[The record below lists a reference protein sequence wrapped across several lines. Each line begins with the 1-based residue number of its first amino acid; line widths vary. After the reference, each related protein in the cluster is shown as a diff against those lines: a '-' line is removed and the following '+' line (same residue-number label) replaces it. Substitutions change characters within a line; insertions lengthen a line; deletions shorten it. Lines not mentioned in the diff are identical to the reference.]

1 MLKHPTLERLEALRL
16 VGMHKALQE
25 QLQNPEI
32 DRLDFLERLGLLV
45 DREVTEREDRRL
57 QRRLSAAKLRQSASL
72 EDPDYR
78 RGRGLDRAVIARLA
92 TGEWIRRRYN
102 VLITGATG
110 VGKSYLACALAH
122 KACLLGHSAFYVR
135 LSQLLEQIK
144 QARGDGR
151 YGKLTRRLL
160 KMDVLVLDD
169 WGLVSLKAEQ
179 QRELLELIEERYQ
192 RRSTVVSSQVP
203 VGRWHELMSDPTLAD
218 AILDRLIHNAYRID
232 LDGDSM
238 RKHYANLQ
246 ESAE

>member
-1 MLKHPTLERLEALRL
+1 M
-16 VGMHKALQE
+16 
-25 QLQNPEI
+25 
-32 DRLDFLERLGLLV
+32 
-45 DREVTEREDRRL
+45 
-57 QRRLSAAKLRQSASL
+57 
-72 EDPDYR
+72 
-78 RGRGLDRAVIARLA
+78 
-92 TGEWIRRRYN
+92 
-102 VLITGATG
+102 
-110 VGKSYLACALAH
+110 ACALAH

-144 QARGDGR
+144 QARGDGS

-160 KMDVLVLDD
+160 KMDLLVLDD

-192 RRSTVVSSQVP
+192 RRSTLVSSQVP

-246 ESAE
+246 ESEE